1 MAADPASQVA
11 AALHRLTASQLQPH
25 DHVLLSHLHDSLQA
39 STSQTARAEADA
51 AQRLRSQLQ
60 SRYDAN
66 TPVWYS
72 PPSARSPALPPEFI
86 PQTWQTPALPASPL
100 EPASPYVMPSSTMP
114 ARTSYNE
121 LLAEIERLRQE
132 ANDELSRTPGI
143 RRRPI
148 LIAVEPEAPEPVEP
162 EPTPVVTGHAAPTE
176 RPRRRLIKKRIS
188 DDTVPPVG
196 GTGGG

>member
-25 DHVLLSHLHDSLQA
+25 DHVLLSHLHNSLQHSA
-39 STSQTARAEADA
+39 SREMQPDA
-51 AQRLRSQLQ
+51 ITVQRLRDRLQ
-60 SRYDAN
+60 TRHDAN
-66 TPVWYS
+66 DNVWYVPPAERPPTLPAAAADFRREWELRPPGTPVRM
-72 PPSARSPALPPEFI
+72 PPSS
-86 PQTWQTPALPASPL
+86 
-100 EPASPYVMPSSTMP
+100 VMP
-114 ARTSYNE
+114 AGTSYNE

>member
-1 MAADPASQVA
+1 MASDPASQVA

-25 DHVLLSHLHDSLQA
+25 DHVLLSHLHNSLQNSA
-39 STSQTARAEADA
+39 SQETRSDVVTV
-51 AQRLRSQLQ
+51 QRLRDRLQ
-60 SRYDAN
+60 TRHDAN
-66 TPVWYS
+66 DNVWYVPPTERPPTLPAAAGGSDRREWQARPSGTPVPV
-72 PPSARSPALPPEFI
+72 PPSS
-86 PQTWQTPALPASPL
+86 
-100 EPASPYVMPSSTMP
+100 VMPAGTN
-114 ARTSYNE
+114 YNE
-121 LLAEIERLRQE
+121 LVAEIERLRQE

-196 GTGGG
+196 GAGGG